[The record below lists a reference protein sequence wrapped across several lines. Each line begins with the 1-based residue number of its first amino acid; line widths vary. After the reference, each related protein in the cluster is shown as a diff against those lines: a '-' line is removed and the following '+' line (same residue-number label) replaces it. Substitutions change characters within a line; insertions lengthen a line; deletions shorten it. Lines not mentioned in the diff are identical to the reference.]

1 MTVKEL
7 KKLLENMHEELPVVF
22 KVDGFEFAEVNEA
35 KVSYIRRKVILEQY
49 EY

>member
-22 KVDGFEFAEVNEA
+22 KVDGFNALEVNEA
-35 KVSYIRRKVILEQY
+35 KVSYIRRQVILE
-49 EY
+49 

>member
-22 KVDGFEFAEVNEA
+22 KVDGFNSIEVEEA
-35 KVSYIRRKVILEQY
+35 KVSYIRRQVILK
-49 EY
+49 